1 MAGRVPV
8 SEVLGCLQDVS
19 SALRV
24 GDLEAAQTIV
34 ERAHDVLTVRTAQR
48 RTLRPVRA
56 VALTRREETTLR
68 CLPDGSMSQKD
79 IARRLGVSH
88 NTVKTHLKSLYLK
101 LGVHC
106 RGEAIQRAR
115 ELGLLERGPII
126 AEDRLAGSRAP
137 VHVFDR
143 ATA

>member
-1 MAGRVPV
+1 MPV

-19 SALRV
+19 AALRA
-24 GDLEAAQTIV
+24 GDLEAARTIV
-34 ERAHDVLTVRTAQR
+34 ERAHDVLTVDNAQR
-48 RTLRPVRA
+48 PTLRPVRA
-56 VALTRREETTLR
+56 VGLTRREETTLR

-106 RGEAIQRAR
+106 RGEAIQRGR
-115 ELGLLERGPII
+115 ELGLLGRGPVI
-126 AEDRLAGSRAP
+126 AEDRSAGNGAP
-137 VHVFDR
+137 LQLVDR
-143 ATA
+143 ASA